1 MAGNGGFLR
10 KRKGKKV
17 WRKIYIDVC
26 IHTLTYVT
34 YVHTCYVCGYVYIY
48 IHMNID
54 IDMVTCIFPV
64 LITSD
69 RQPSL
74 FSPGW
79 GLRVNNAE

>member
-1 MAGNGGFLR
+1 ME
-10 KRKGKKV
+10 KD
-17 WRKIYIDVC
+17 IYIDVC

-34 YVHTCYVCGYVYIY
+34 YVTHIHVTYVGMYYIY
-48 IHMNID
+48 IHINIDID